1 MNVIKV
7 TPEMRTLALGRL
19 GENEVTQFVFDV
31 SDWLEEFPGAT
42 IGLANSL
49 PHTNVSYPC
58 ALENE
63 GEGNYSWTITSAEL
77 TVQGDGECELIL
89 TKDGAVKMGKI
100 YKTKIDK
107 ALDPDEDP
115 PEEWEGFITQVT
127 GLKEGA
133 EDAAEDA
140 EAYAVG
146 KRGGVDVD
154 SDDPAYHNNAK
165 YYADTV

>member
-63 GEGNYSWTITSAEL
+63 GVKVRATFTSL
-77 TVQGDGECELIL
+77 KKIKLSPSLI
-89 TKDGAVKMGKI
+89 
-100 YKTKIDK
+100 
-107 ALDPDEDP
+107 
-115 PEEWEGFITQVT
+115 
-127 GLKEGA
+127 
-133 EDAAEDA
+133 
-140 EAYAVG
+140 
-146 KRGGVDVD
+146 
-154 SDDPAYHNNAK
+154 SS
-165 YYADTV
+165 